1 VAARREPTP
10 ADNGRH
16 GPDLFP
22 EETGVPSDQVVRKIV
37 RVRVRRRR
45 RRRPRQRLIV
55 GVLVIAAIAGAW
67 LFHAAQDTS
76 REQELMGQFGTRFF
90 TDFDLE
96 PYLPAAQELLAQ
108 PIASRTYA
116 QATAAAVTEPE
127 DTRPDVLQFNPEPDP
142 LAPVQQVPTAE
153 SIIGRHEARFMAL
166 EQVALQKLETL
177 EAMGREEYEQRSAWG
192 SLNRIELIFKYLQAG
207 RLLEKNM
214 DGVFYAML
222 TDLGRE
228 LSQHS
233 HSVDIVQAIEAHY
246 VGQKGQLRSR
256 YLGRVTRRD

>member
-1 VAARREPTP
+1 
-10 ADNGRH
+10 
-16 GPDLFP
+16 
-22 EETGVPSDQVVRKIV
+22 VPSGQVVRKVV

-45 RRRPRQRLIV
+45 RRPRHGLIV
-55 GVLVIAAIAGAW
+55 GVLLIAAIAGAW
-67 LFHAAQDTS
+67 FFHASQDTG

-90 TDFDLE
+90 TDFDLD
-96 PYLPAAQELLAQ
+96 PYLPAAQALLAQ
-108 PIASRTYA
+108 PTASQAYA
-116 QATAAAVTEPE
+116 QATVSQAYAQTTAAAVTAPA
-127 DTRPDVLQFNPEPDP
+127 DTTPTHEFGVNPDTESLK
-142 LAPVQQVPTAE
+142 PVQQAPTAE
-153 SIIGRHEARFMAL
+153 SIIVRHEARFMAL

-177 EAMGREEYEQRSAWG
+177 EAMGREEYEQRNAWG
-192 SLNRIELIFKYLQAG
+192 SLNRIELILKYLQAG

-222 TDLGRE
+222 SDLGRE

-233 HSVDIVQAIEAHY
+233 HPVDIVPVIEAHY